1 MKIKRE
7 YIVGGII
14 VVCIIL
20 LSLYISSKEGMD
32 TTPLPIVV
40 GSATLPPRPPPVVTM
55 YSLPNYQGL
64 QSAWSHPQTIP
75 YASLVPAGSFH
86 IANGYKVMVSPNKD
100 CSNFT
105 TYYGD
110 EPDVKKNTMC
120 VQITP
125 V

>member
-1 MKIKRE
+1 MKRE
-7 YIVGGII
+7 YIIGSII
-14 VVCIIL
+14 VLSVVL
-20 LSLYISSKEGMD
+20 LSLYISREGMD
-32 TTPLPIVV
+32 TTPPSIVL
-40 GSATLPPRPPPVVTM
+40 GDATLPPRPPPIVTM

-64 QSAWSHPQTIP
+64 KSSWSHPQTIP
-75 YASLVPAGSFH
+75 YGSLVPAGSFR
-86 IANGYKVMVSPNKD
+86 ITNGYKVMVSPNKD

-110 EPDVKKNTMC
+110 EPDVKTNTMC